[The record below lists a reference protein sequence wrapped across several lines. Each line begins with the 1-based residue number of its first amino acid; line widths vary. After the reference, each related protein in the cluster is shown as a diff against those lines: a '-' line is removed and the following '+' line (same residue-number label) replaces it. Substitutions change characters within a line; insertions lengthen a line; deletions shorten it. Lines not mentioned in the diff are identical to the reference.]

1 MGTLVN
7 RGLGVR
13 TLPAAISVALVAGA
27 FALALGVTTWRRGVM
42 PDPAGRY
49 TPAAALAAARQN
61 QIAGPVFNEF
71 NFGGFLIF
79 SGVPTFIDG
88 RADVYGDRF
97 LRRYIRPEDLPG
109 LLSQYRIT
117 WTLLGVRHPHVLL
130 LDHLPGWRRLY
141 ADAVAVVHVREKTA
155 EP

>member
-1 MGTLVN
+1 
-7 RGLGVR
+7 
-13 TLPAAISVALVAGA
+13 
-27 FALALGVTTWRRGVM
+27 M

-117 WTLLGVRHPHVLL
+117 WTLLGVQHPHVLL